1 MKQILELIRTWLR
14 FLVVLAGTR
23 SAKREAVPLE
33 SLQIVLGG
41 LAPS

>member
-14 FLVVLAGTR
+14 FLVALVGTR
-23 SAKREAVPLE
+23 GAKREAVPLE
-33 SLQIVLGG
+33 SREIILGG